1 MNLFFGEQQQG
12 APRAPA
18 PGAPAAGGARAAR
31 IAHETRR
38 QLATGNPGRAEGRTP
53 ETDET
58 SEIDAYIV
66 RDILPGSRVAAR
78 YTHAR
83 AVLAVQYRYSR
94 GKRNFPR
101 APVRVLPREI
111 SAAFRG
117 FEVVGRQKR
126 LASHHFDYGMVR

>member
-83 AVLAVQYRYSR
+83 AVLAVLYLR
-94 GKRNFPR
+94 GKRISLAR
-101 APVRVLPREI
+101 LRVLPREI

-117 FEVVGRQKR
+117 F
-126 LASHHFDYGMVR
+126 